1 MERQRAEAEL
11 AAPEGQGIRLLAF
24 GLCSEK
30 PIGISPTGKVAFRC
44 CSY

>member
-30 PIGISPTGKVAFRC
+30 TYWNFTHRESGFPLL
-44 CSY
+44 